1 MLDFRPI
8 LFITGLLMLPLAVA
22 MCLPAIADVA
32 ADNPDW
38 QVFLTAAVFT
48 LFVGGTL
55 ALSSRGNI
63 RTITPRQGFVLT
75 TTLWLVIPA
84 FAALPFAFADM
95 DLSYTDAFFESM
107 SARPQ
112 RARPLS
118 VRWMYSWGAYLA
130 CLAAM
135 ASGIGVIAMA
145 IAILPLLRIGGC
157 ALPTESSDRS
167 ESDAAYNPIGRIY
180 RLYTWRRASFARLP
194 IGRRACGVSMRLPM
208 P

>member
-8 LFITGLLMLPLAVA
+8 LFITGVLMLPLAVA

-107 SARPQ
+107 SGLTTTGSTVIRSLDVAPPGVLIW
-112 RARPLS
+112 RALLQWLAVLASSPWRRDPP
-118 VRWMYSWGAYLA
+118 VAADRWY
-130 CLAAM
+130 AA
-135 ASGIGVIAMA
+135 
-145 IAILPLLRIGGC
+145 LR
-157 ALPTESSDRS
+157 TESSTGPKKRCRVQPNWS
-167 ESDAAYNPIGRIY
+167 HISLSFI
-180 RLYTWRRASFARLP
+180 WRRA
-194 IGRRACGVSMRLPM
+194 
-208 P
+208 

>member
-1 MLDFRPI
+1 
-8 LFITGLLMLPLAVA
+8 MLPLAVA

-107 SARPQ
+107 SGLTTTGSTVIRSLDVAPPGVLIW
-112 RARPLS
+112 RALLQ
-118 VRWMYSWGAYLA
+118 WLG
-130 CLAAM
+130 
-135 ASGIGVIAMA
+135 GIGVIAMA
-145 IAILPLLRIGGC
+145 IAILPLLRISTLC
-157 ALPTESSDRS
+157 STHKLLQS
-167 ESDAAYNPIGRIY
+167 
-180 RLYTWRRASFARLP
+180 RRQISTKSVACPPRCNIIFRRDASF
-194 IGRRACGVSMRLPM
+194 CT
-208 P
+208 